1 MRSLGGAAVLMGLWL
16 LMSGVYKPMVIGFG
30 AASVVL
36 VLVIVR
42 RMDRVDGDR
51 LDASIDPLKAVG
63 YFAWLLVE
71 IAKCNWTV
79 TKVILS
85 PGLPTRQHMFVV
97 PYTQRSDLGAGCF
110 LKLDHTHPGTISV
123 ETEQGHFLVH
133 ALSYGPRDDVELA
146 DRWIAGSAALKVRRH
161 DDVCRGGSC
170 SVCCDGSGADPA
182 LSGPDAL

>member
-1 MRSLGGAAVLMGLWL
+1 MGLWL

-30 AASVVL
+30 VASVVL

-42 RMDRVDGDR
+42 RMDHVDCDHF
-51 LDASIDPLKAVG
+51 DASINPLKVLG

-97 PYTQRSDLGAGCF
+97 PYTQRSDLAQVIF
-110 LKLDHTHPGTISV
+110 SNSITLTPGTISV

-133 ALSYGPRDDVELA
+133 ALSYGPSDDVDLA
-146 DRWIAGSAALKVRRH
+146 QMDRRV
-161 DDVCRGGSC
+161 
-170 SVCCDGSGADPA
+170 SGIESEA
-182 LSGPDAL
+182 S

>member
-1 MRSLGGAAVLMGLWL
+1 MRYLGGAVVLMGLWL

-36 VLVIVR
+36 VLIIVR

-71 IAKCNWTV
+71 IAKCKWTV

-85 PGLPTRQHMFVV
+85 PALPTRQHMFVV
-97 PYTQRSDLGAGCF
+97 PYTQRSDLAQVVF
-110 LKLDHTHPGTISV
+110 SNSITLTPGTISV
-123 ETEQGHFLVH
+123 ETEQDHFLVH
-133 ALSYGPRDDVELA
+133 ALSYDPRDDVELA
-146 DRWIAGSAALKVRRH
+146 EMDRRVSAIESEA
-161 DDVCRGGSC
+161 S
-170 SVCCDGSGADPA
+170 
-182 LSGPDAL
+182 

>member
-1 MRSLGGAAVLMGLWL
+1 MRSLGSAAVLMGLWL
-16 LMSGVYKPMVIGFG
+16 LMSGVYKPMVMGFG
-30 AASVVL
+30 VASVVL

-42 RMDRVDGDR
+42 RMDHVDCDH
-51 LDASIDPLKAVG
+51 LDASINPLKALG

-97 PYTQRSDLGAGCF
+97 PYTQRSDLAQVVF
-110 LKLDHTHPGTISV
+110 SNSITLTPGTISV

-133 ALSYGPRDDVELA
+133 ALSYGPSDDVDLA
-146 DRWIAGSAALKVRRH
+146 QMDRRV
-161 DDVCRGGSC
+161 
-170 SVCCDGSGADPA
+170 SGIESEA
-182 LSGPDAL
+182 S

>member
-1 MRSLGGAAVLMGLWL
+1 
-16 LMSGVYKPMVIGFG
+16 MSGVYKPMVIGFG
-30 AASVVL
+30 VASVVL

-42 RMDRVDGDR
+42 RMDHVDGDH
-51 LDASIDPLKAVG
+51 LDVCINPLKALG

-97 PYTQRSDLGAGCF
+97 PYTQRSDLAQVIF
-110 LKLDHTHPGTISV
+110 SNSITLTPGTISV

-133 ALSYGPRDDVELA
+133 ALSYGPSDDVDLA
-146 DRWIAGSAALKVRRH
+146 QMDRRV
-161 DDVCRGGSC
+161 
-170 SVCCDGSGADPA
+170 SGIESEA
-182 LSGPDAL
+182 S

>member
-1 MRSLGGAAVLMGLWL
+1 MGLWL

-30 AASVVL
+30 VASVVL

-42 RMDRVDGDR
+42 RMDHVDCDH
-51 LDASIDPLKAVG
+51 LDASINPLKALG
-63 YFAWLLVE
+63 YFALLLVE

-97 PYTQRSDLGAGCF
+97 PYTQRSDLAQVVF
-110 LKLDHTHPGTISV
+110 SNSITLTPGTISV

-133 ALSYGPRDDVELA
+133 ALSYGPSDDVDLA
-146 DRWIAGSAALKVRRH
+146 QMDRRV
-161 DDVCRGGSC
+161 
-170 SVCCDGSGADPA
+170 SGIESEA
-182 LSGPDAL
+182 S

>member
-1 MRSLGGAAVLMGLWL
+1 MGLWL

-30 AASVVL
+30 VASVVL

-42 RMDRVDGDR
+42 RMDHVDCDH
-51 LDASIDPLKAVG
+51 LDASINPLKALG
-63 YFAWLLVE
+63 YFVWLLVE

-97 PYTQRSDLGAGCF
+97 PYTQRSDLAQVVF
-110 LKLDHTHPGTISV
+110 SNSITLTPGTISV

-133 ALSYGPRDDVELA
+133 ALSYGPSDDVDLA
-146 DRWIAGSAALKVRRH
+146 QMDRRV
-161 DDVCRGGSC
+161 
-170 SVCCDGSGADPA
+170 SGIESEA
-182 LSGPDAL
+182 S

>member
-1 MRSLGGAAVLMGLWL
+1 
-16 LMSGVYKPMVIGFG
+16 MVIGFG
-30 AASVVL
+30 VASVVL

-42 RMDRVDGDR
+42 RMDHVDCDHI
-51 LDASIDPLKAVG
+51 DASINPLKALG

-97 PYTQRSDLGAGCF
+97 PYTQRSDLAQVVF
-110 LKLDHTHPGTISV
+110 SNSITLTPGTISV

-133 ALSYGPRDDVELA
+133 ALSYGPSDDVDLA
-146 DRWIAGSAALKVRRH
+146 QMDRRV
-161 DDVCRGGSC
+161 
-170 SVCCDGSGADPA
+170 SGIESEA
-182 LSGPDAL
+182 S

>member
-1 MRSLGGAAVLMGLWL
+1 MGLWL

-30 AASVVL
+30 VASVVL

-42 RMDRVDGDR
+42 RMDHVDCDH
-51 LDASIDPLKAVG
+51 LVAFINPLKALG

-97 PYTQRSDLGAGCF
+97 PYTQRSDLAQVVF
-110 LKLDHTHPGTISV
+110 SNSITLTPGTISV

-133 ALSYGPRDDVELA
+133 ALSYGPSDDVDLA
-146 DRWIAGSAALKVRRH
+146 QMDRRV
-161 DDVCRGGSC
+161 
-170 SVCCDGSGADPA
+170 SGIESEA
-182 LSGPDAL
+182 S